1 MTPPGGLFS
10 RAVPFVK
17 HRVFHVHRLIPNA
30 SSLRETVLESCPAR
44 MCSLG
49 LNREEARR
57 PSSFLM
63 SREPYIP
70 GATTIGMV
78 CKDGVLLASERRYAY
93 GSFVMSKSA
102 KKVFRITDKIG
113 VACAGIVG
121 DMQVL
126 AREAR
131 AWMSIY
137 QYEREREATVKNTAK
152 LIANL
157 LSSRRMFP
165 YLAETIIA
173 GLSDGKPELYVL
185 DPIGSVLPDKFA
197 VVGTGAQIAIGVLE
211 LDYNDELSVNEGEPL
226 LLRAVKSA
234 IARDISSGDGVD
246 LMIITEQG
254 ISEETPRFS

>member
-1 MTPPGGLFS
+1 
-10 RAVPFVK
+10 
-17 HRVFHVHRLIPNA
+17 
-30 SSLRETVLESCPAR
+30 
-44 MCSLG
+44 
-49 LNREEARR
+49 
-57 PSSFLM
+57 M

-126 AREAR
+126 TREAR

-137 QYEREREATVKNTAK
+137 QYERDRLATVKNTAK
-152 LIANL
+152 LISNL

-173 GLSDGKPELYVL
+173 GFSDGKPELYVL
-185 DPIGSVLPDKFA
+185 DPIGYLLPDKLA

-211 LDYNDELSVNEGEPL
+211 LDYNEGLSVSEGEPL

-234 IARDISSGDGVD
+234 IARDTSSGDGVD

-254 ISEETPRFS
+254 IREETPRFA

>member
-1 MTPPGGLFS
+1 
-10 RAVPFVK
+10 
-17 HRVFHVHRLIPNA
+17 
-30 SSLRETVLESCPAR
+30 
-44 MCSLG
+44 
-49 LNREEARR
+49 
-57 PSSFLM
+57 M

-137 QYEREREATVKNTAK
+137 QYERERQATVKNTAK

-211 LDYNDELSVNEGEPL
+211 LDYNEELSVDEGEPL

-246 LMIITEQG
+246 LMVITEQG

>member
-1 MTPPGGLFS
+1 M
-10 RAVPFVK
+10 
-17 HRVFHVHRLIPNA
+17 A
-30 SSLRETVLESCPAR
+30 SA
-44 MCSLG
+44 
-49 LNREEARR
+49 
-57 PSSFLM
+57 FLM
-63 SREPYIP
+63 SREPYVP

-93 GSFVMSKSA
+93 GSFVMSKAA

-126 AREAR
+126 TREAR

-137 QYEREREATVKNTAK
+137 QYERERQATVKNTAK

-165 YLAETIIA
+165 FLAETIIA
-173 GLSDGKPELYVL
+173 GVTEGKPELYVL
-185 DPIGSVLPDKFA
+185 DPIGSLLPDKFA
-197 VVGTGAQIAIGVLE
+197 AVGTGAQIATGVLE
-211 LDYNDELSVNEGEPL
+211 LEYNEELSLDQGEAVL
-226 LLRAVKSA
+226 LKAVKSA
-234 IARDISSGDGVD
+234 LARDISSGDGVD

-254 ISEETPRFS
+254 IKEESPRFFS

>member
-1 MTPPGGLFS
+1 
-10 RAVPFVK
+10 
-17 HRVFHVHRLIPNA
+17 
-30 SSLRETVLESCPAR
+30 
-44 MCSLG
+44 
-49 LNREEARR
+49 
-57 PSSFLM
+57 M

-126 AREAR
+126 TREAQ

-137 QYEREREATVKNTAK
+137 QYERDRLATVKNTAK
-152 LIANL
+152 LISNL

-173 GLSDGKPELYVL
+173 GFSDGKPELYVL
-185 DPIGSVLPDKFA
+185 DPIGSLLPDKFA

-211 LDYNDELSVNEGEPL
+211 LDYNEGLSVSEGEPL

-234 IARDISSGDGVD
+234 IARDTSSGDGVD

-254 ISEETPRFS
+254 IREETPRFA

>member
-1 MTPPGGLFS
+1 
-10 RAVPFVK
+10 
-17 HRVFHVHRLIPNA
+17 
-30 SSLRETVLESCPAR
+30 
-44 MCSLG
+44 
-49 LNREEARR
+49 
-57 PSSFLM
+57 M
-63 SREPYIP
+63 SREPYVP
-70 GATTIGMV
+70 GATTVGMV

-102 KKVFRITDKIG
+102 KKVFPITDTIG
-113 VACAGIVG
+113 AACAGIVG

-126 AREAR
+126 TREAR

-137 QYEREREATVKNTAK
+137 QYERERPATVKNTAK

-173 GLSDGKPELYVL
+173 GFSDGKPELYVL

-211 LDYNDELSVNEGEPL
+211 LDYDEGLSVDEGEAL
-226 LLRAVKSA
+226 LLRAVRSA

-246 LMIITEQG
+246 LMVITEQG
-254 ISEETPRFS
+254 IREETPRFA

>member
-1 MTPPGGLFS
+1 
-10 RAVPFVK
+10 
-17 HRVFHVHRLIPNA
+17 
-30 SSLRETVLESCPAR
+30 
-44 MCSLG
+44 
-49 LNREEARR
+49 
-57 PSSFLM
+57 M
-63 SREPYIP
+63 SREPYVP
-70 GATTIGMV
+70 GATTVGLV
-78 CKDGVLLASERRYAY
+78 CKNGVLLASERRYAY

-126 AREAR
+126 TREAR
-131 AWMSIY
+131 SYMSIY
-137 QYEREREATVKNTAK
+137 QYERERQATVKNAAK
-152 LIANL
+152 LVANL

-211 LDYNDELSVNEGEPL
+211 LDYNEELSVDEGEPL

-246 LMIITEQG
+246 LMVITEQG

>member
-1 MTPPGGLFS
+1 
-10 RAVPFVK
+10 
-17 HRVFHVHRLIPNA
+17 
-30 SSLRETVLESCPAR
+30 
-44 MCSLG
+44 
-49 LNREEARR
+49 
-57 PSSFLM
+57 M

-102 KKVFRITDKIG
+102 KKIFRITDKVG

-126 AREAR
+126 TREAR

-137 QYEREREATVKNTAK
+137 QYDRERQATVKNTAK
-152 LIANL
+152 LISNL

-185 DPIGSVLPDKFA
+185 DPIGSLLPDKFA
-197 VVGTGAQIAIGVLE
+197 VVGTGAPIAIGVLE
-211 LDYNDELSVNEGEPL
+211 LDYNEELSVHEGEL
-226 LLRAVKSA
+226 Y
-234 IARDISSGDGVD
+234 SSG
-246 LMIITEQG
+246 L
-254 ISEETPRFS
+254 

>member
-1 MTPPGGLFS
+1 
-10 RAVPFVK
+10 
-17 HRVFHVHRLIPNA
+17 
-30 SSLRETVLESCPAR
+30 
-44 MCSLG
+44 MCSLA
-49 LNREEARR
+49 LNREEGRQ
-57 PSSFLM
+57 PPSFLM

-137 QYEREREATVKNTAK
+137 QYERERQATVKNTAK

-211 LDYNDELSVNEGEPL
+211 LDYNEELSVDEGEPL

-246 LMIITEQG
+246 LMVITEQG

>member
-1 MTPPGGLFS
+1 
-10 RAVPFVK
+10 
-17 HRVFHVHRLIPNA
+17 
-30 SSLRETVLESCPAR
+30 
-44 MCSLG
+44 
-49 LNREEARR
+49 
-57 PSSFLM
+57 M
-63 SREPYIP
+63 SREPYVP

-102 KKVFRITDKIG
+102 KKLFRITDKIG

-126 AREAR
+126 TREAR

-137 QYEREREATVKNTAK
+137 QYERDRQATVKTTAK

-157 LSSRRMFP
+157 LTSRRMFP

-173 GLSDGKPELYVL
+173 GFSDGKPELYVL
-185 DPIGSVLPDKFA
+185 DPIGALLADKFA

-211 LDYNDELSVNEGEPL
+211 LDYNEELSVGEGEPL

-246 LMIITEQG
+246 LLIITEQG
-254 ISEETPRFS
+254 IREETPRFA

>member
-1 MTPPGGLFS
+1 
-10 RAVPFVK
+10 
-17 HRVFHVHRLIPNA
+17 
-30 SSLRETVLESCPAR
+30 
-44 MCSLG
+44 
-49 LNREEARR
+49 
-57 PSSFLM
+57 M

-126 AREAR
+126 TREAR
-131 AWMSIY
+131 AYMSIY
-137 QYEREREATVKNTAK
+137 QYERERQATVKNTAK

-173 GLSDGKPELYVL
+173 GLSDGQPELYVL

-211 LDYNDELSVNEGEPL
+211 LDYNEELSVDEGGPL
-226 LLRAVKSA
+226 LLRAVRSA

-246 LMIITEQG
+246 LMVITEQG
-254 ISEETPRFS
+254 IREETPRFA

>member
-1 MTPPGGLFS
+1 
-10 RAVPFVK
+10 
-17 HRVFHVHRLIPNA
+17 
-30 SSLRETVLESCPAR
+30 
-44 MCSLG
+44 
-49 LNREEARR
+49 
-57 PSSFLM
+57 M